1 MCKARDFS
9 SLHQTKLSPKL
20 QTGLLASIQDSVEL
34 EKQKKTFVID
44 SIFAWGYERIF
55 CHQQEIL
62 IVARIKL
69 CSFIFQNKV
78 YTSNFSL
85 LLMKI

>member
-20 QTGLLASIQDSVEL
+20 QTGLLASIEDSMEL
-34 EKQKKTFVID
+34 ETKKTFVID

-69 CSFIFQNKV
+69 CSFILQNKV